1 MDARPQPL
9 VLDDGKETPAP
20 PAHAVAADPD
30 APVFYTF
37 PEMGHS
43 VPPYPVM
50 GVAEEALV
58 LSCVS
63 IELLVARLGGCARYV
78 DRRGV
83 AYLGVWGERNIE
95 RLRAVLSRR
104 APNLVVCGERPEAS
118 RLEWRRGAVRPG
130 L

>member
-9 VLDDGKETPAP
+9 VLDAGEEAPARE
-20 PAHAVAADPD
+20 AAAPDPD

-37 PEMGHS
+37 PEIGHS

-63 IELLVARLGGCARYV
+63 VEQLVGRLGGCARYV
-78 DRRGV
+78 DRSGV

-104 APNLVVCGERPEAS
+104 APSLVVRGERPEAS
-118 RLEWRRGAVRPG
+118 RLEWRRA
-130 L
+130 

>member
-9 VLDDGKETPAP
+9 EDGEETPPREAAAP
-20 PAHAVAADPD
+20 DPN

-37 PEMGHS
+37 PESGHS

-63 IELLVARLGGCARYV
+63 IDQLVARLGGCARYV

-95 RLRAVLSRR
+95 RLRAVLSRC
-104 APNLVVCGERPEAS
+104 APNLVVRGERPAAS
-118 RLEWRRGAVRPG
+118 RLEWRRARPG